1 MTHPEPTARRGGVP
15 RRRAAREL
23 FRGPGAPGNNGG
35 RLLAG
40 FAKNILR
47 PKVTFGYPK
56 GSPETVCP

>member
-1 MTHPEPTARRGGVP
+1 MRKRDLFYGILKENVP
-15 RRRAAREL
+15 R
-23 FRGPGAPGNNGG
+23 